1 MGNDIFISYGREDAS
16 EVAEWLS
23 RSLKARGFS
32 VWLDREQLADAG
44 GAEWERQIEQA
55 IRKVPIVIALLSP
68 RAVRPNGECRNE
80 ISLARDLDCRIVPVM
95 VKQCERPL
103 RIHALQFIDL
113 EEFARMPDGL
123 RVQQLDRIVAAIEK
137 GVPEEP
143 ALVDARKL
151 LPKLDFEWMFSRHA
165 SFVGREWLFDKFDS
179 WMRDDGDPVL
189 FVVGQPGVG
198 KSAALSTWVQTRM
211 DIGAIHFC
219 RSDRSDLRNPGIFVG
234 SIVRQLLSIERELP
248 GYLHTVLAESRDLM
262 GIEIDP
268 SRASALFDRLVLDPL
283 RSLRGGR
290 RWVLT
295 VDALDEGGPGI
306 QQLLAGARDSLPSN
320 FRLLVSSRPDPGVL
334 GLFPTR
340 TEIDAQ
346 GSENLSDLSALVS
359 DRIGRSK
366 LLVAK
371 SERSKEALAA
381 RVVTNSGGLFAHAI
395 LALEHF
401 EAGRASEQDLADK
414 YFGDDGQYLRYFKKE
429 FSTLDDYE
437 PVAACLAVIAAC
449 PEPVS
454 DAHIAAMLDRTVR
467 SVSVALNRLGSM
479 MPVVQGRRV
488 AYHKSF
494 MDWILR
500 RSGGDHDFVVTV
512 QDGLQA
518 MKRWAKRVDSP
529 EALELEGDSL
539 SSAHEPIQAEVAYR
553 TAFTIGQDVATHVRL
568 RIARKWAAA
577 AAADPNREAG
587 SKRASIA
594 LREALRIPGL
604 GDRERY
610 GLLDALS
617 GVNGLLTN
625 SVFVRGYD
633 CSNRVSFAIQR
644 LPSTRERER
653 LTGVYAQSRARF
665 TKLVRH
671 AFGGEDLRGSLMDPN
686 DAHAHTIARIEALI
700 KDGGGAIFDGVL
712 ISDGKCASIDVL
724 RVTETGTIDLYGIVP
739 RIVRRESSSPDEMD
753 ASEVRSSKWD
763 DRISARNFGLTLAS
777 VNRIRAMWKHDIV
790 DLVYRTLVTRYAMA
804 AAGIDGRSVRPSLLA
819 IDGTAQAGVF
829 DGLGNLPID
838 DEQSMSR
845 GRVTSTDVKWVKEP
859 SPRWASALIAVI
871 DVDECVKEISSE
883 SQSDSLRWGELA
895 LEPIMAKA
903 AQDARGT
910 LPEPSAGERGWR
922 CRSCEF
928 RLRSGAVVSGFERCW
943 GAGAPSAANLLSLYR
958 GSGYGG
964 RSSNWLPDTV
974 DQHRGSAPLTIG
986 GLAVEQTSNG
996 ASILSFMR
1004 NLQILAEKTG
1014 KPQFGEGFSGFGQ
1027 SELGRDTHTGPVH
1040 FLSIEAVQP
1049 IIPLS
1054 GMRAANAVAVCFSCH
1069 SLSSSGSAP
1078 EQMAVSHRSWILP
1091 IGGSHES
1098 GVSADLLFVDQLLR
1112 AVGTDES
1119 RVFVWGFYPTSI
1131 LRAICTRIHANR
1143 NAESSRDDQ
1152 RDSFINSLCQSREPE
1167 PREISGPMTAIRF
1180 FDLMSVARLPGT
1192 GFMLP
1197 GQGGSFAMSR
1207 VLRSIVAEDA
1217 SWERLSTLM
1226 GGEMRD
1232 ARGLSRDPFELIPRV
1247 PTVGVGFRK
1256 SSEQIVIASPNSGK
1270 HTSAA
1275 EDKSESVLD
1284 ESDIEDDSENQ
1295 DMGRVFEYL
1304 RFPHVAKASSVDVN
1318 AVSNA
1323 VLTRCKLKSA
1333 AVLTVWDWMIR
1344 HGRSGE

>member
-248 GYLHTVLAESRDLM
+248 GYLHTVMAESRDLM

-366 LLVAK
+366 RLVEK
-371 SERSKEALAA
+371 SERAKEALAA

-414 YFGDDGQYLRYFKKE
+414 YFGDDGQYLRYFKKQ
-429 FSTLDDYE
+429 FATLDDYE

-494 MDWILR
+494 MDWILC

-518 MKRWAKRVDSP
+518 MQRWAKRVDSL

-539 SSAHEPIQAEVAYR
+539 SSANEPLQAEAAYR
-553 TAFTIGQDVATHVRL
+553 AAFTIVQDVATHVRL
-568 RIARKWAAA
+568 RIARKWAAV
-577 AAADPNREAG
+577 AAADPNREVG

-594 LREALRIPGL
+594 LREALRLPGL

-653 LTGVYAQSRARF
+653 LVGVYAQSRARF

-671 AFGGEDLRGSLMDPN
+671 AFSGEDLRGSLMDPI
-686 DAHAHTIARIEALI
+686 DAHVHTIERIKTLV

-712 ISDGKCASIDVL
+712 ISDGLCASIDVL
-724 RVTETGTIDLYGIVP
+724 RVTETGIIDVFGIVP
-739 RIVRRESSSPDEMD
+739 RIVRRESSSPAEMD
-753 ASEVRSSKWD
+753 ASDVRSSKWD
-763 DRISARNFGLTLAS
+763 DRISARKFNFMLPSG
-777 VNRIRAMWKHDIV
+777 NGIRSAWEHDMV
-790 DLVYRTLVTRYAMA
+790 DLAYRTLVTRYAVA
-804 AAGIDGRSVRPSLLA
+804 AAGISEVSVRSSLIT
-819 IDGTAQAGVF
+819 IDGTAQTGIS

-838 DEQSMSR
+838 DEQAVAR

-859 SPRWASALIAVI
+859 SPGWASALIAVV
-871 DVDECVKEISSE
+871 DVDECVEEVFSE
-883 SQSDSLRWGELA
+883 FS
-895 LEPIMAKA
+895 LEPMMAKV
-903 AQDARGT
+903 AQVVRGT
-910 LPEPSAGERGWR
+910 LPEPSAEKRSWR

-928 RLRSGAVVSGFERCW
+928 RLRSGSVVSGFERCW

-964 RSSNWLPDTV
+964 RSSNWLPETV

-1014 KPQFGEGFSGFGQ
+1014 EPQFGQGFPGFGQ
-1027 SELGRDTHTGPVH
+1027 SEIGREAKVGAVH

-1049 IIPLS
+1049 VIPLS
-1054 GMRAANAVAVCFSCH
+1054 GMRAANAIPMCFSCH

-1078 EQMAVSHRSWILP
+1078 EQGAVRHRSWIFP
-1091 IGGSHES
+1091 IGGSNEAD
-1098 GVSADLLFVDQLLR
+1098 VSEDLLFVDQLLR
-1112 AVGTDES
+1112 AVGTDDS
-1119 RVFVWGFYPTSI
+1119 RVFVWGSYLTSI
-1131 LRAICTRIHANR
+1131 LRTICTRIAANQ
-1143 NAESSRDDQ
+1143 NAETSRDDE
-1152 RDSFINSLCQSREPE
+1152 RNLFINSLCQSREPE

-1207 VLRSIVAEDA
+1207 VLRSVVAEDA

-1226 GGEMRD
+1226 GEEMRD
-1232 ARGLSRDPFELIPRV
+1232 ARGVSRDPFELIPRV

-1256 SSEQIVIASPNSGK
+1256 SSEQSVIASPNGGK

-1284 ESDIEDDSENQ
+1284 ESDLEDGSENQ

-1304 RFPHVAKASSVDVN
+1304 RFPDVAKASSVDVN

-1333 AVLTVWDWMIR
+1333 AVLTVWDWMNR